1 MYPRVK
7 RIRTDKI
14 DETTVSF
21 YLENQAIEFDRENC
35 VGCGVCNKVCPKDA
49 ISDPK
54 DNNVI
59 DTSFSFDDLDA
70 AVINSD
76 NCCFCGLCASMCKII
91 GIENNKPKLLEDCSE
106 CSKCTRYCARTYIP
120 EWELERA
127 IFNGKTR
134 KNPLFGYFQK
144 AITAQTTNKD
154 ALEVAQ
160 NGGTCSTILIHALET
175 GLIDGALLTGMD
187 EDWKPKPIIATTKE
201 EILSAGGSRYTMAP
215 SLLVYSEAIYK
226 HKLEKLAF
234 VGMPCQ
240 ID

>member
-7 RIRTDKI
+7 RIRTPKI
-14 DETTVSF
+14 DETIVSF

-35 VGCGVCNKVCPKDA
+35 IGCGVCFKVCPKTA

-54 DNNVI
+54 ANSVI
-59 DTSFSFDDLDA
+59 DTSFSFDDLDNV
-70 AVINSD
+70 VISSD
-76 NCCFCGLCASMCKII
+76 NCCFCGLCISQCSII
-91 GIENNKPKLLEDCSE
+91 GIENDKPKLLEDCSE

-120 EWELERA
+120 EKEFERA

-144 AITAQTTNKD
+144 AITAQTTDKN

-160 NGGTCSTILIHALET
+160 NGGVCSTILIHALET

-187 EDWKPKPIIATTKE
+187 ENWKPKPIIATTKE
-201 EILSAGGSRYTMAP
+201 EILSAGGS
-215 SLLVYSEAIYK
+215 
-226 HKLEKLAF
+226 
-234 VGMPCQ
+234 
-240 ID
+240 